1 MLEPVGLTIPR
12 ALRRATYMLRSC
24 PVMSPCDE
32 EEVIRSRDFLG
43 SFLKLRVYD
52 KINTRRISQFLGIL
66 LFWLRLEGTE
76 TCIET

>member
-1 MLEPVGLTIPR
+1 
-12 ALRRATYMLRSC
+12 
-24 PVMSPCDE
+24 MSPCDE